1 MKILYIALGGKGG
14 SDKALVDL
22 LSKLVKYD
30 IDPLVVCGRPDLT
43 VELEKIGVKS
53 LVYDFTWAINPPIH
67 SIRDK
72 ILYLPRQIKCFL
84 KRKVDVVNL
93 EKAVKDFSPDLI
105 STNVGVVNLGYNLGK
120 KMGLP
125 HVWHIREYQDQDHGM
140 HPVNGMNYFRR
151 LLRKNQFNI
160 AITKDLY
167 QYFRMCSPA
176 VQIYDGVRDCRSHF
190 ASCVPQKY
198 FIFAGFLF
206 QGKGLEEL
214 LHAYKSYRERG
225 GGHDLYILGAWNESN
240 PFHRWV
246 KQYIDDN
253 GLKGAKIL
261 GFRNDVD
268 ELMVHSSAVIVSS
281 KFEGFGRVACEGM
294 FNKTVV
300 IGKNT
305 SGTREQFDNLDE
317 YVGKKIS
324 LRCQTEVELVERM
337 FEVEN
342 LSSELRFEIV
352 EKSFEVVNSLYSN
365 ETSASQVYEYYKTV
379 LKLYSRK

>member
-1 MKILYIALGGKGG
+1 MFTGCSNIRRRKG
-14 SDKALVDL
+14 
-22 LSKLVKYD
+22 LSQSFC
-30 IDPLVVCGRPDLT
+30 I
-43 VELEKIGVKS
+43 
-53 LVYDFTWAINPPIH
+53 
-67 SIRDK
+67 
-72 ILYLPRQIKCFL
+72 
-84 KRKVDVVNL
+84 
-93 EKAVKDFSPDLI
+93 
-105 STNVGVVNLGYNLGK
+105 
-120 KMGLP
+120 
-125 HVWHIREYQDQDHGM
+125 
-140 HPVNGMNYFRR
+140 
-151 LLRKNQFNI
+151 
-160 AITKDLY
+160 
-167 QYFRMCSPA
+167 MCSTE
-176 VQIYDGVRDCRSHF
+176 VLH
-190 ASCVPQKY
+190 
-198 FIFAGFLF
+198 FAGFLF

-324 LRCQTEVELVERM
+324 LRYQTEVELVERM

-365 ETSASQVYEYYKTV
+365 EISASQVYEYYKTV